1 MNREVIGEYF
11 RARRWG
17 GSALVMLAIT
27 MLWFLIS
34 VQVFGILHIP
44 LSYAARGVVPR
55 WSVRYMQVIGYCC
68 LISTAIDV
76 VGIDS
81 GQTKDDGV
89 DRSGSVHPL
98 VCGTRCRVRVNQQV
112 PARERNQ
119 L

>member
-1 MNREVIGEYF
+1 VNREVIGEYF

-44 LSYAARGVVPR
+44 LSYAARGVAPR

-76 VGIDS
+76 VGLIADKRKTMAWIVLAACILS
-81 GQTKDDGV
+81 FAALGAA
-89 DRSGSVHPL
+89 S
-98 VCGTRCRVRVNQQV
+98 
-112 PARERNQ
+112 E
-119 L
+119 